1 MAQTFWIIPLDAA
14 PSDVAASS
22 RACEES
28 RIACQVA
35 PVSQL
40 RDMLADEAPRAAVL
54 LGGRPSP
61 PLIEA
66 QRWLADARVPTLI
79 LLPVLTDDLEAILL
93 DRGAQDV
100 LRLPLSTRRLGA
112 RLRLLNRASGQ
123 AREDSDEIRVDGNV
137 TLSPGSRTVCV
148 NDSPVTLTKSEFDLL
163 LTIALRRGSVVDNHD
178 LSRALGHHDL
188 SSRALQTHASRV
200 RSKLRAAGAPD
211 VISSV
216 RGIGYRLSE

>member
-1 MAQTFWIIPLDAA
+1 MAQTFWITPLDAA
-14 PSDVAASS
+14 PPDVAVAK

-28 RIACQVA
+28 RFTCTIVPLPA
-35 PVSQL
+35 L
-40 RDMLADEAPRAAVL
+40 RDLLGGERPTAAIL

-79 LLPVLTDDLEAILL
+79 LLPTLTDDLEAILL

-112 RLRLLNRASGQ
+112 RLRLLSRAPVQ
-123 AREDSDEIRVDGNV
+123 VHEESDEIRVDGNV

-148 NDSPVTLTKSEFDLL
+148 GNSPVTLTKSEFDLL

-178 LSRALGHHDL
+178 LSRALGHNTL
-188 SSRALQTHASRV
+188 SNRALQTHASRV

-216 RGIGYRLSE
+216 RGIGYRLRE